1 MKFILKLFV
10 SALAVIVSSY
20 FLKGVRVDTPLIALI
35 VAAVLSFL
43 NAIVKPIIVL
53 FTIPITIVSLGM
65 FLIVINA
72 IIILLADYLVDGFH
86 VNGFWWALLFSFI
99 LSLVTSMFESIADEY
114 NRKDWQW
121 NSK

>member
-72 IIILLADYLVDGFH
+72 IIILLADYLVDGVH

-99 LSLVTSMFESIADEY
+99 LSLVTSLFESIADEY

>member
-20 FLKGVRVDTPLIALI
+20 LLKGVKVDTPLIALI

-53 FTIPITIVSLGM
+53 FTIPITIVSLGL

-99 LSLVTSMFESIADEY
+99 LSLVTSLFESIADEY
-114 NRKDWQW
+114 NRKDWQ
-121 NSK
+121 

>member
-20 FLKGVRVDTPLIALI
+20 LLKGVKVDTPLIALI

-53 FTIPITIVSLGM
+53 FTIPITIVSLGL

-99 LSLVTSMFESIADEY
+99 LSLVTSLFESIADEY

>member
-53 FTIPITIVSLGM
+53 FTIPITIVSLGL

-86 VNGFWWALLFSFI
+86 VSGFWWALLFSFI
-99 LSLVTSMFESIADEY
+99 LSLVTSLFESIADEY
-114 NRKDWQW
+114 NRKDWQ
-121 NSK
+121 